1 MASEMFHGFLVA
13 LGVILGGFGS
23 MWLLFAF
30 VHKFGGMGHANW
42 QAHNVEDIGTIDRHK
57 MRILNENSPDSG
69 TLFWAAFRKLSGEP
83 CNLQS
88 TQKRRFEI

>member
-57 MRILNENSPDSG
+57 MR
-69 TLFWAAFRKLSGEP
+69 AFAERQREADRQPFVDTYEYPEP
-83 CNLQS
+83 VEPHGLRTEPES
-88 TQKRRFEI
+88 